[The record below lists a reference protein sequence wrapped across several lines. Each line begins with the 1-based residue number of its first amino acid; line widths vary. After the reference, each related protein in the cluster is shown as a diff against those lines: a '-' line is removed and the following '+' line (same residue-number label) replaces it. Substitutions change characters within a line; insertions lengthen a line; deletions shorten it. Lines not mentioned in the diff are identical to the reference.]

1 MPYPTQYAGR
11 LNANEI
17 FASIFN
23 MIISQQVFAD
33 NIKDTKSSL
42 VDAARVDGSMYGDTK
57 LYYATDVLRSYA
69 WGGDAEAANLLA
81 LDRPEDPKCQAITLN
96 VFRQIRLTV
105 DNYLTKRA
113 WSTENAFNEFNSV
126 MLGWIRDTK
135 KVYDSTTYNAFI
147 GTYETDEGKQS
158 QVVNLPTDDTN
169 QEAENR
175 LQAQAIATKVADILV
190 DLEDVSREYNDYE
203 NLRSYSADDFRYVWN
218 AAWVNKI
225 RKLDLPTIFH
235 KDFIDKFAEYTLP
248 ARYFGKIGGAG
259 TEGEVIA
266 DGLTIR
272 SLVEQDV
279 TLTTPYV
286 FKGNTISSGSK
297 FHVFAGDI
305 IPEGVI
311 VATPGGVQVPYYIED
326 SSIVCKIVHKSAVPY
341 MSGFEAGTSFFN
353 PRSLTENH
361 YLTFAHN
368 TIEALHDKPFITVKA
383 EVSE

>member
-1 MPYPTQYAGR
+1 MAYPVNYAGK

-81 LDRPEDPKCQAITLN
+81 LDRPEDPQCQAITLD

-113 WSTENAFNEFNSV
+113 WSTEGAFSEFNSV

-147 GTYETDEGKQS
+147 GTYETAEGKQD
-158 QVVNLPTDDTN
+158 QTVTLPTVADDK
-169 QEAENR
+169 EAENR

-190 DLEDVSREYNDYE
+190 DLEDVSRDYNDYE
-203 NLRSYSADDFRYVWN
+203 NLRSYSSDDFRYVWN

-235 KDFIDKFAEYTLP
+235 DDFMDKFAEYTLP
-248 ARYFGKIGGAG
+248 ARYFGDIVVKG
-259 TEGEVIA
+259 TAVTS
-266 DGLTIR
+266 DGTSYR

-279 TLTTPYV
+279 TLVEDYT
-286 FKGNTISSGSK
+286 FKGKTISAGQK
-297 FHVFAGDI
+297 VHLFAGDLIPNKVALASASAVLVPSYKENSNI
-305 IPEGVI
+305 IL
-311 VATPGGVQVPYYIED
+311 
-326 SSIVCKIVHKSAVPY
+326 KIVHKDAVPY
-341 MSGFEAGTSFFN
+341 MSSFEAGTSFFN

-361 YLTFAHN
+361 YLTFGHN
-368 TIEALHDKPFITVKA
+368 TITALHDKPFITLK
-383 EVSE
+383 VSA